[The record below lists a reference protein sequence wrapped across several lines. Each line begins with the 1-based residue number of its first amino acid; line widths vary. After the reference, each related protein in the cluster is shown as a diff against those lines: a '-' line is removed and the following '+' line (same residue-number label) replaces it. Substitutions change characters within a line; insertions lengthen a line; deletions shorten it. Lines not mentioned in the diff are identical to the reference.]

1 MTETIQRRIAFK
13 GIKELA
19 EELGV
24 TRQHLHAVLYGRRRP
39 GPELLAKLTGRGIKP
54 MRITTLSR
62 QWN

>member
-1 MTETIQRRIAFK
+1 MTATIQRRIAFK

-24 TRQHLHAVLYGRRRP
+24 TRQHLHAVLHGRRRP
-39 GPELLAKLTGRGIKP
+39 GPELRAKLTERGIKP
-54 MRITTLSR
+54 MRLTTLSR